1 MTHRNR
7 LLARWLVGIAATVT
21 AGAILT
27 LLTWI
32 GTTTVANL
40 RATTSL
46 QVQVAELQLQ
56 MTGMAQIPERVMHLE
71 TKQSDDEAQ
80 VAENARRIARMED
93 RR

>member
-1 MTHRNR
+1 MTYKGRI
-7 LLARWLVGIAATVT
+7 LARWLVGIAATVI

-56 MTGMAQIPERVMHLE
+56 MTGMAQIPDRMMRTE
-71 TKQSDDEAQ
+71 TRQADDEARI
-80 VAENARRIARMED
+80 ADNARRLVRLED